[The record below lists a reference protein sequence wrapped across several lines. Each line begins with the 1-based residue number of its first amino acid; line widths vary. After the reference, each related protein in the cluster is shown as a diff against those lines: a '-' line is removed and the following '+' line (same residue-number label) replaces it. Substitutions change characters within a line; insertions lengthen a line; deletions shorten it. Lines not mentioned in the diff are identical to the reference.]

1 MRTGTTIRTLR
12 RRLAMT
18 AAAVAAFGAAALA
31 APLPAAAGGA
41 EEPIVLG
48 PVSSLDAFAW
58 LEGSWTRWV
67 KGGDVVE
74 TWKRVS
80 KDTME
85 GIATLTRGEESV
97 VTEVLRLERYG
108 DEIFYVA
115 KPRENAMPTP
125 FKLVSSGTRFAFE
138 NPEHD
143 FPQRIVYVRA
153 GENGIRVRIEGMD
166 EGQPGLDFLF
176 RKVEGDS
183 AGTESSAPWAP

>member
-1 MRTGTTIRTLR
+1 MRTHTRIQDLR
-12 RRLAMT
+12 RRVAVA
-18 AAAVAAFGAAALA
+18 AAAVAACAVAIPA
-31 APLPAAAGGA
+31 APLPAAAGGP

-80 KDTME
+80 EDTME
-85 GIATLTRGEESV
+85 GTATLIRGEESV

-108 DEIFYVA
+108 DEIFYLA

-153 GENGIRVRIEGMD
+153 GDTGIRVRIEGMD

-176 RKVEGDS
+176 RRVEEDS
-183 AGTESSAPWAP
+183 TATESSAP